1 MIVKVGIFW
10 AIGGKVYPY
19 IEERETNKLGTREK
33 LSGKID
39 SDYEHFTAWDFDLA
53 KKFPTADFAT
63 FLRGRV
69 MFDIKE
75 NRHIIYADRCITD
88 KELKCV
94 ENLFQTINAKICGD
108 EHYACDKCIK
118 K

>member
-10 AIGGKVYPY
+10 VICGKVYSY
-19 IEERETNKLGTREK
+19 IEERETNKLNAREK

-39 SDYEHFTAWDFDLA
+39 SDYEHLTAWDFDLA

-63 FLRGRV
+63 FPRGRV

-75 NRHIIYADRCITD
+75 NRHIIYSDRCITANQTTQI
-88 KELKCV
+88 ET
-94 ENLFQTINAKICGD
+94 LFQTINAKICRD
-108 EHYACDKCIK
+108 EHYRCDKCFK
-118 K
+118 E